1 VFCVSIPCG
10 QRTPPC
16 SERCTYEDIVIGME
30 KMMSM
35 GAILASPVVVDNVIY
50 FGSTDGKLYAVN

>member
-1 VFCVSIPCG
+1 
-10 QRTPPC
+10 
-16 SERCTYEDIVIGME
+16 ME